1 LRFGRRGELAA
12 AKYSDSRLQ
21 ALPPPSPI
29 LSRGKPVGI
38 DWFAESGGLVDPPSF
53 LEVCSRLQQRTLSR
67 DFTAF
72 HAPQQTDTDMGEGC
86 LQWRTDLVSM
96 RDYGKSG
103 EKLLAEILRMH

>member
-1 LRFGRRGELAA
+1 M
-12 AKYSDSRLQ
+12 
-21 ALPPPSPI
+21 
-29 LSRGKPVGI
+29 GI

-53 LEVCSRLQQRTLSR
+53 LEVCSRLQQRTLLR

-72 HAPQQTDTDMGEGC
+72 HAPQQSHADMGAGW
-86 LQWRTDLVSM
+86 LQWRTDLVSA